1 MLFFVGPAEHS
12 SSHCVISN
20 FVCLTVYAVQSQF
33 VSAVWFETAANE
45 PKQQKY
51 SFTLFWILGQTFVKY
66 IESKHSLIIW
76 EEISPRRD
84 EHE

>member
-1 MLFFVGPAEHS
+1 MLFFVGPTEHS

-20 FVCLTVYAVQSQF
+20 FVCLWLCMPCRASLFQL
-33 VSAVWFETAANE
+33 FETAANE